1 MAAMQARCV
10 MSVADCCGCNAG
22 ALHEVCMAALLHKL
36 RVVLL
41 SASPV
46 CLYKPALSLCCDSD
60 VASPAQTDVVY
71 RLSSAT
77 NISMSLFTSLG
88 ASVFELCPARGIS
101 TKDNPVSS
109 AHF

>member
-1 MAAMQARCV
+1 
-10 MSVADCCGCNAG
+10 MSIAEHCGCNAG
-22 ALHEVCMAALLHKL
+22 ALHEVSMVASLHKL
-36 RVVLL
+36 RVISLN
-41 SASPV
+41 ASSV
-46 CLYKPALSLCCDSD
+46 CLYKLASSLCCDSD
-60 VASPAQTDVVY
+60 AASPAQTDVVY